1 MNVSSCILYNN
12 IKYTYV
18 RYKDKNKLP
27 NRRPESEEE
36 RIVSAMIT

>member
-1 MNVSSCILYNN
+1 MCHLYTYICN

-18 RYKDKNKLP
+18 RYKDKYKLASGT
-27 NRRPESEEE
+27 PESEEE